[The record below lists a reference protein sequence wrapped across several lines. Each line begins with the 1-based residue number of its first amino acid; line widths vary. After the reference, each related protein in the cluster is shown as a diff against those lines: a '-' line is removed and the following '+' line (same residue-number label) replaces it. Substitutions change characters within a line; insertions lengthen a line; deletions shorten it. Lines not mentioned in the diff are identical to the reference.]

1 MLEENDSYPG
11 RDIADQ
17 KLKLFFDEIIK
28 PHLPNYE
35 VGFVSMGGEYP
46 TSANVTM
53 SSMNAALQGS
63 RFDYPNNNCQF
74 IHFTNIYNARSILS
88 QGCIYLSGLNTSK
101 DKNEIDLN
109 LKAFNRQWDHQFH
122 NPNIKGNFLCLS
134 MMQFSEEEKFI
145 TENYSSILNNY
156 HEFGGNFPIGLVLE
170 IDTSNKESWWRFHLS
185 GVSYSDTENTPPQFL
200 SQIVLDAKNWSEK
213 NSFDIQDLHHAL
225 YPLMAFFKEH
235 KYKIENEVRL
245 VKAPMD
251 SCDNYNE
258 QHYLLNGLSINND
271 NELVKIE
278 KLYFEGEAKERIL
291 ANANLNDSALRFVNN
306 TRPKIHLKKVLL
318 PTIKYEKISLKNTF
332 HNVLLDLGMNNV
344 EVKYMEFNNQKR
356 KVMFF

>member
-1 MLEENDSYPG
+1 MKYQEDDS
-11 RDIADQ
+11 
-17 KLKLFFDEIIK
+17 
-28 PHLPNYE
+28 
-35 VGFVSMGGEYP
+35 FVE
-46 TSANVTM
+46 
-53 SSMNAALQGS
+53 
-63 RFDYPNNNCQF
+63 
-74 IHFTNIYNARSILS
+74 
-88 QGCIYLSGLNTSK
+88 
-101 DKNEIDLN
+101 
-109 LKAFNRQWDHQFH
+109 
-122 NPNIKGNFLCLS
+122 
-134 MMQFSEEEKFI
+134 
-145 TENYSSILNNY
+145 ENYSSLLNNY
-156 HEFGGNFPIGLVLE
+156 YEFGADFPIGLVLE
-170 IDTSNKESWWRFHLS
+170 IDTSSRDDWWRFHLS
-185 GVSYSDTENTPPQFL
+185 AVSYSDTENTPPKFL
-200 SQIVLDAKNWSEK
+200 TQIVKETNDWAAKHNFNIDE
-213 NSFDIQDLHHAL
+213 LHNAL
-225 YPLMAFFKEH
+225 FPLMAFFKEH

-245 VKAPMD
+245 VKAPID